1 MRPLSKSFLLASALA
16 LGAGAFAQGAAAD
29 CVTAPQHVQQVQMMM
44 DQYPDGVTADQA
56 ASYGEQVFVR
66 YDTDGDGY
74 LSDEEVIVRDKAAVQ
89 AEGNVVIF
97 DDHSI
102 QPVDVDGDG
111 RISANEWNTDVQSY
125 FGSLDLNNNG
135 IIDSEEAGT
144 AYPAQ

>member
-1 MRPLSKSFLLASALA
+1 MRPLSKSLLLASALG
-16 LGAGAFAQGAAAD
+16 LGAGAFSAGAAAD
-29 CVTAPQHVQQVQMMM
+29 CLQPQNVQQVQMML
-44 DQYPDGVTADQA
+44 DDYPDGVTADQA
-56 ASYGEQVFVR
+56 NSYGEEVFVR

-74 LSDEEVIVRDKAAVQ
+74 LSDEEVVVRNKAQVQ

-102 QPVDVDGDG
+102 EPVDADGDG
-111 RISANEWNTDVQSY
+111 RISADEWNTDVQAY

-135 IIDSEEAGT
+135 IVDSAEASS